1 MWAPNL
7 LERSTLKYSPPALLL
22 EQPPMSAGASLG
34 QRNRNVG
41 HLEVG
46 MGTVRVD
53 MSMSL
58 NGFVA
63 APNTGAQNP
72 LGVGGTRL
80 HRWLFA
86 APQDPRD
93 TAVIAEVRDSVGAV
107 VLGRTTF
114 DVGVD
119 IWGDVPW
126 SPATKESSAMP
137 SGTFSFVAG
146 GVAEAVERAV
156 SAAGARDVEVMG
168 ADTARQVIAAG
179 LPDELQINLVPVLL
193 GRGVRMF
200 PELGGEQ
207 VELDGS
213 GVVESSAV
221 THLRYR
227 VSRPASD
234 R

>member
-1 MWAPNL
+1 
-7 LERSTLKYSPPALLL
+7 
-22 EQPPMSAGASLG
+22 
-34 QRNRNVG
+34 
-41 HLEVG
+41 

-58 NGFVA
+58 DGFVA
-63 APNTGAQNP
+63 GPDTDARNP

-86 APQDPRD
+86 DPQDPLD
-93 TAVIAEVRDSVGAV
+93 AAVSAEVRDSVGAV

-114 DVGVD
+114 DVGVG
-119 IWGDVPW
+119 IWGDVPF
-126 SPATKESSAMP
+126 PVACFVLTHRGRDELTMP
-137 SGTFSFVAG
+137 SGTFSFVTG

-179 LPDELQINLVPVLL
+179 LLDELQINLVPVLL

-207 VELDGS
+207 VELDRS
-213 GVVESSAV
+213 GVVESTAV

-227 VSRPASD
+227 VRRPASD

>member
-1 MWAPNL
+1 
-7 LERSTLKYSPPALLL
+7 
-22 EQPPMSAGASLG
+22 
-34 QRNRNVG
+34 
-41 HLEVG
+41 

-137 SGTFSFVAG
+137 SSFVAG

-179 LPDELQINLVPVLL
+179 LLDELQINLVPVLL